1 MPVYTQIL
9 EYAGVT
15 YLSQNEAD
23 DELSSVLAWAEQLD
37 LAAFD
42 GFDLAD
48 SQRLMTQLQTP
59 TLQPV
64 SHLINVWNLNLAFGH
79 ELAILHLVQTD
90 VMIE

>member
-9 EYAGVT
+9 EYAGVS

-23 DELSSVLAWAEQLD
+23 DEFSSVMTWAEQLD

-48 SQRLMTQLQTP
+48 SQQLMTQLGSP
-59 TLQPV
+59 ALKPV
-64 SHLINVWNLNLAFGH
+64 THLTNVWNLNLAFGH